1 MTSFRENED
10 SETLLPFM
18 TIGNKKSPVLVLI
31 AGFPDNGVTAWS
43 EKNLET
49 LSKKYFVISLC
60 FPGFAKKKTR
70 KWGYEFDE
78 LITM

>member
-10 SETLLPFM
+10 SEALLPFV
-18 TIGNKKSPVLVLI
+18 TIGNKTSPVLVFI
-31 AGFPDNGVTAWS
+31 AGFPDNCVTAWG
-43 EKNLET
+43 ENNLET

-60 FPGFAKKKTR
+60 YPGFAKKKTR

-78 LITM
+78 LIIM